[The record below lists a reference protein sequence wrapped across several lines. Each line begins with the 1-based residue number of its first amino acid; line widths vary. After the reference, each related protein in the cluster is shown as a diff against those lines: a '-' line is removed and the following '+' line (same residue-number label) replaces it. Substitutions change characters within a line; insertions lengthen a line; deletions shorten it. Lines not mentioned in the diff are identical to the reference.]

1 DAGDLPTARRWLD
14 LHRRWLDFM
23 EATLGRA
30 EGEVLEAEWH
40 RTAGDAV
47 RARDHG
53 DRALAHATVP
63 RQPLALLAAHRTL
76 GILATD
82 AGRAPAAEGHFA
94 EALAL
99 ADACRALYERALTLL
114 AQAELLAATN
124 ERRRARALLE
134 EARELCLP
142 LDAVPALA
150 RIERLAAR

>member
-1 DAGDLPTARRWLD
+1 IQPFYRATLARAQGDPETAWRWVHEPSLVSPASEPGEQFGPLQLQFQLLAAGLALDAGALPTARRWLD

-30 EGEVLEAEWH
+30 EAEVLEAEWH

-82 AGRAPAAEGHFA
+82 AGRAPDAEGHFA
-94 EALAL
+94 A
-99 ADACRALYERALTLL
+99 
-114 AQAELLAATN
+114 
-124 ERRRARALLE
+124 ARAL
-134 EARELCLP
+134 A
-142 LDAVPALA
+142 
-150 RIERLAAR
+150 